1 VLLKN
6 QIAKDAW
13 VELPSICV
21 QTRPPLPAVRKRRK
35 LRNYMTKPREPKIMF
50 LLFLPQFA
58 FRVPGDALLRE
69 VMEMGLKLPTW
80 DP

>member
-1 VLLKN
+1 
-6 QIAKDAW
+6 
-13 VELPSICV
+13 
-21 QTRPPLPAVRKRRK
+21 
-35 LRNYMTKPREPKIMF
+35 MTKPREPKIMF